1 MGSYVLGNDFY
12 HPAVLAREAATIDL
26 LTDGRLELGLGTGYY
41 SMDYTQTGIP
51 LASPRVR
58 VDRLVE
64 SVHIIK
70 GLLSGEAVT
79 YTGQYYSVQ
88 DLSVPKTSQ
97 HPHPPLLLGGGS
109 KRVLSLAAREA
120 DIVSFNI
127 RTTPEGGFDPGSLTS
142 EATRQ
147 KLDWVL
153 QAGSDRVSQMEFNI
167 LCSKAAVT
175 DNPLRKAEE
184 YVAEWNQYGVEYSVE
199 AILAS
204 PHILLGSAAQI
215 VEKLERN
222 REEFGFSYI
231 TIFEEDLETFAPVVK
246 LLAGK

>member
-1 MGSYVLGNDFY
+1 MEGVY
-12 HPAVLAREAATIDL
+12 
-26 LTDGRLELGLGTGYY
+26 
-41 SMDYTQTGIP
+41 
-51 LASPRVR
+51 
-58 VDRLVE
+58 
-64 SVHIIK
+64 IIK
-70 GLLSGEAVT
+70 SLLSGETVT

-127 RTTPEGGFDPGSLTS
+127 RTTPEGGFDPGSLTP

-153 QAGSDRVSQMEFNI
+153 QAGSDRMSQIEFNI

-184 YVAEWNQYGVEYSVE
+184 FVAE
-199 AILAS
+199 
-204 PHILLGSAAQI
+204 
-215 VEKLERN
+215 
-222 REEFGFSYI
+222 
-231 TIFEEDLETFAPVVK
+231 
-246 LLAGK
+246 